1 MMKDRY
7 GRTIDYMRISITD
20 RCNLRC
26 RYCMP
31 QGIKLVPMENILTF
45 EEIEQICRA
54 AAKIGICKL
63 KITGGEPLVRLGCP
77 SLIRSLKK
85 IPGIEQVTM
94 TTNGVLLSKYMD
106 ELVESGLDAV
116 NISLDTLDEK
126 RYQEI
131 TGRDELKAVLES
143 ISLAVE
149 GGLNVKINSV
159 LQKGSNDQEWKKLI
173 QFTMNDP
180 VDVRFIEMMPIGYGR
195 KFETVYNEEVLE
207 QLYMSYPRLE
217 KDEKVH
223 GNGPAVYYKLPGA
236 KGSIGFISA
245 MHGKFCSQCNRLRLT
260 SQGMLKPC
268 LCYEDHVDLAG
279 ILKTPDYGQLTA
291 RLSEAIQ
298 TAVHM
303 KPEGHKFEDVDEVT
317 EHKRMVEI
325 GG

>member
-54 AAKIGICKL
+54 AAKVGICKL

-85 IPGIEQVTM
+85 IPGIAQVTM

-195 KFETVYNEEVLE
+195 RFETVYNEEVLE

-279 ILKTPDYGQLTA
+279 ILKTPDHGQLTA